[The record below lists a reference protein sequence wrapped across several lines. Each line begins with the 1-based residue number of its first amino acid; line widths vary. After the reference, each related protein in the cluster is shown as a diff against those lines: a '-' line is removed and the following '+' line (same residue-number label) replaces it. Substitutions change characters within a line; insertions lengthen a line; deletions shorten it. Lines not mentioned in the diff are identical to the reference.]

1 MVDERREDGQGSTAA
16 GPRQPLARSLT
27 APVRGLS
34 RRVVRPS
41 RARRS
46 SPGTDGAAVRDSAIV
61 DCALYE
67 DGRRQG
73 GVVPL
78 SVALETAHRA
88 SGGGEV
94 AGGNFLWIG
103 LHEPTAEEFEN
114 VAAEFA
120 LHPLAV
126 EDAVH
131 AHQRPKLE
139 IYGDIVF
146 AVLKTV
152 RYVDPT
158 EVIEVGEVML
168 FLGPD
173 FVITVRH
180 GEGSALGDVRRDLE
194 ARPDLLRVG
203 PSAVLYA
210 VADRIVD
217 DYGLAIDGVA
227 TDIEEIEGQVFSGE
241 RADRAERIYKLKR
254 EILAFRRAVA
264 PLAAPLDRL
273 AHGRVPGLDPSTA
286 AYFRDVQDHVLRAAE
301 QIDGFNELL
310 NGVLDANI
318 AGVSMRQNEDMRK
331 ITAWVAI
338 LAWATWVAGVYGMN
352 FDHMPELHWLLG
364 YPFALALMVVPG
376 LLLYRAFRRNDWL

>member
-1 MVDERREDGQGSTAA
+1 VSDE
-16 GPRQPLARSLT
+16 PRPLTESLAPARSRRRRRDVP
-27 APVRGLS
+27 AP
-34 RRVVRPS
+34 
-41 RARRS
+41 AKE
-46 SPGTDGAAVRDSAIV
+46 SAIV

-67 DGRRQG
+67 DGHRQG

-78 SVALETAHRA
+78 HVALETAHRSA
-88 SGGGEV
+88 EH
-94 AGGNFLWIG
+94 AEEPGGNFLWIG
-103 LHEPTAEEFEN
+103 LYEPSSEEFDS
-114 VAAEFA
+114 VAHEFA

-146 AVLKTV
+146 VVLKTI

-173 FVITVRH
+173 FVISVRH
-180 GEGSALGDVRRDLE
+180 GSASSLGGVRRDLE
-194 ARPDLLRVG
+194 SRPELLRVG

-217 DYGLAIDGVA
+217 DYIVAAQGVA
-227 TDIEEIEGQVFSGE
+227 TDVEEIEAQVFSGE
-241 RADRAERIYKLKR
+241 REDHAERIYKLKR
-254 EILAFRRAVA
+254 EVLAFRRAVA
-264 PLAAPLDRL
+264 PLASPLERL
-273 AHGRVPGLDPSTA
+273 ANGRVPLLDPRTA
-286 AYFRDVQDHVLRAAE
+286 DYFRDVHDHLLRAAE
-301 QIDGFNELL
+301 QVDGFNELL

-318 AGVSMRQNEDMRK
+318 SGVSMRQNEDMRK

-338 LAWATWVAGVYGMN
+338 LAWATLIAGVYGMN
-352 FDHMPELHWLLG
+352 FDYMPELHWLYG
-364 YPFALALMVVPG
+364 YPLALVLMIGGAVV
-376 LLLYRAFRRNDWL
+376 LYTAFKRNRWL